1 MEAITCDKEKS
12 IVVNGVTYYEAC
24 PEIKK
29 EKKLTGWEEPVSGSK
44 AYNIDAGSVSGVT
57 ANMSYLPETY
67 ASDKNRHQHSAIFA
81 DEDFAKQYARH
92 ETLWRNIAQWQA
104 LNDDPVDI
112 NNCGYAICYN
122 KFGIGV
128 KFVTDIFN
136 SSFGNC
142 VLFATAKAA
151 QDCMEEFL
159 EELKWDKNEFKW
171 RLDA

>member
-1 MEAITCDKEKS
+1 METITCDKEKS

-24 PEIKK
+24 PETKK

-67 ASDKNRHQHSAIFA
+67 ASDKNRYQHSAIFA

-92 ETLWRNIAQWQA
+92 EALWRNIAQWQA
-104 LNDDPVDI
+104 LNDNPVGI
-112 NNCGYAICYN
+112 NDCIYVICYN
-122 KFGIGV
+122 KFGINV
-128 KFVTDIFN
+128 KVVNDIFN
-136 SSFGNC
+136 AVSGNC
-142 VLFATAKAA
+142 VLFATARAA
-151 QDCMEEFL
+151 QDCVEEFL
-159 EELKWDKNEFKW
+159 EELKWDMNEFKW